1 MNQKTFQ
8 TLEFNKILNMLKGY
22 TQNEKVQ
29 ERILNLAPETDLD
42 RVKLMQQETTE
53 AAGVLLRRGSA
64 PGFTVSEVSGAVMR
78 TGRGGAMTMHELLSL
93 STAMATAR
101 RLKAYIEED
110 KPSEGTNLRALSDA
124 LENLKQVENEINGKI
139 ISEDEMAD
147 GASPALFA
155 IRRKLKTQAGKI
167 RDTLNSIITSGRF
180 QKFLQEPII
189 TMRGDR
195 YVVPVKTENKN
206 EIKGIVHDASSS
218 GSTVFIE
225 PASVVEMTNEITE
238 LKGKEKE
245 EIERILYELSA
256 FVSEF
261 AEQILANF
269 NTVYELDFIFCKAR
283 LSLSQNAAEPEL
295 NDQGV
300 IRIKSGRHP
309 LLDKTRVVP
318 IDISLGDAYDTL
330 IITGPNTG
338 GKTVSLKT
346 LGLFTLMAQSG
357 LHISAASGST
367 MAVFDNVFAD
377 IGDEQSIEQNLSTF
391 SSHIVNLVGIL
402 NEVTQN
408 SLVLADE
415 LGAGTDPTE
424 GAALAVSIIEYLR
437 NFGARIAATT
447 HYSELKMYALST
459 QGVENASCEFDVATL
474 SPTYRLMI
482 GVPGKSNAF
491 AISKRLGLSETV
503 IENAKKRITDDN
515 IKLEDV
521 IAGLEESRKRAEED
535 RRLAENA
542 SRDARIFKENMR
554 RELDRLE
561 EKKAKLMQ
569 QARADAMAIVES
581 AKKQSQE
588 ALREFRELKNTTAYR
603 EAMEKAEKAKD
614 TLRRESEK
622 ITQGAGKD
630 RPRVKTLK
638 KVKLGETVH
647 IVSLD
652 TDASVLTLPDK
663 KGALFVQA
671 GIMKIKT
678 NLSDLTSGKEQVQD
692 KKTQGKTISA
702 TFKASKQA
710 GASMEKDVRGLTL
723 DEAILEVDKFLDD
736 CYLSSL
742 HEVTIIHGKGTGVLR
757 AGIGEFLRRHPCV
770 DSYRAGRYGEGE
782 MGVTVVTLKDK

>member
-29 ERILNLAPETDLD
+29 ERILNLAPETDLN
-42 RVKLMQQETTE
+42 RVKRMQQETTE

-64 PGFTVSEVSGAVMR
+64 PGFTVSDVSGAGMR

-93 STAMATAR
+93 STAMSTAR

-124 LENLKQVENEINGKI
+124 LENLKQVENEINEKI

-195 YVVPVKTENKN
+195 YVVPVKAENKN

-245 EIERILYELSA
+245 EIERILYELST

-318 IDISLGDAYDTL
+318 IDISLGDVYDTL

-614 TLRRESEK
+614 ALRRESEK

-710 GASMEKDVRGLTL
+710 SASMEKDVRGLTL

>member
-42 RVKLMQQETTE
+42 RVKRMQQETTE

-64 PGFTVSEVSGAVMR
+64 PGFTVSDVSGAVMR

-124 LENLKQVENEINGKI
+124 LENLKQVENEINEKI

>member
-1 MNQKTFQ
+1 MKQKTLE
-8 TLEFNKILNMLKGY
+8 TLEFDKILNVLKDY
-22 TQNEKVQ
+22 SQNEKVR
-29 ERILNLAPETDLD
+29 ERIINLTPETDLAQI
-42 RVKLMQQETTE
+42 RLMQRETTE
-53 AAGVLLRRGSA
+53 AVGVLLRRGSA
-64 PGFTVSEVSGAVMR
+64 PGFTVNDVSSAVKR
-78 TGRGGAMTMHELLSL
+78 TERGGVMTTHELLGL
-93 STAMATAR
+93 STALATGR
-101 RLKAYIEED
+101 RLKAYIAED
-110 KPSEGTNLRALSDA
+110 KPSDETNLRMLSDTI
-124 LENLKQVENEINGKI
+124 ENLKQVENEINEKI

-155 IRRKLKTQAGKI
+155 VRRKLKTQAGKI
-167 RDTLNSIITSGRF
+167 RDTLNSIVASGRF

-195 YVVPVKTENKN
+195 YVVPVKAEYKN

-225 PASVVEMTNEITE
+225 PAGVVEMTNEIAE
-238 LKGKEKE
+238 LKGREKE
-245 EIERILYELSA
+245 EIERILYELSV

-261 AEQILANF
+261 TEQIITNF
-269 NTVYELDFIFCKAR
+269 NTVFELDFIFCKAR
-283 LSLSQNAAEPEL
+283 LSLSQNASEPEL
-295 NDQGV
+295 NDRGL
-300 IRIKSGRHP
+300 IKIKSGRHP
-309 LLDKTRVVP
+309 LLDKNSVVP
-318 IDISLGDAYDTL
+318 IDISLGEAYDTL

-338 GKTVSLKT
+338 GKTVALKT

-357 LHISAASGST
+357 LHISASSGSA

-402 NEVTQN
+402 NDVTQN

-424 GAALAVSIIEYLR
+424 GAALAVSVIEYIR
-437 NFGARIAATT
+437 SFGARVAATT

-459 QGVENASCEFDVATL
+459 AGVENASCEFDIASL

-491 AISKRLGLSETV
+491 AISKRLGLSDTI
-503 IENAKKRITDDN
+503 IENAKKRIADDN
-515 IKLEDV
+515 LKLEDV
-521 IAGLEESRKRAEED
+521 IAGLEESRKKAEED
-535 RRLAENA
+535 RLLAEHA

-554 RELDRLE
+554 RESDKLE

-569 QARADAMAIVES
+569 QARSEAMAIVES

-588 ALREFRELKNTTAYR
+588 VLRELRELKSSTAYR
-603 EAMEKAEKAKD
+603 EAMEKAEKAKEA
-614 TLRRESEK
+614 LKRESEK
-622 ITQGAGKD
+622 ITRGADKD
-630 RPRVKTLK
+630 KPKVKTLK
-638 KVKLGETVH
+638 NVKPGQIVH

-652 TDASVLTLPDK
+652 ADASVLTLPDK

-678 NLSDLTSGKEQVQD
+678 NLNDLTSGSEQE
-692 KKTQGKTISA
+692 KNANTQGKTVAA
-702 TFKASKQA
+702 TFKASKKV

-723 DEAILEVDKFLDD
+723 DEAIQEVDKFIDD

-742 HEVTIIHGKGTGVLR
+742 HEVTVIHGKGTGVLR
-757 AGIGEFLRRHPCV
+757 AGIGEFLKRHPV
-770 DSYRAGRYGEGE
+770 VESYRAGRYGEGE
-782 MGVTVVTLKDK
+782 TGVTVVALKDK

>member
-42 RVKLMQQETTE
+42 RVKRMQQETTE

-64 PGFTVSEVSGAVMR
+64 PGFTVSDVSGAVMR

-93 STAMATAR
+93 STAMSTAR

-124 LENLKQVENEINGKI
+124 LENLKQVENEINEKI

-195 YVVPVKTENKN
+195 YVVPVKAENKN

-318 IDISLGDAYDTL
+318 IDISLGDVYDTL

-437 NFGARIAATT
+437 NFGAHIAATT

-535 RRLAENA
+535 RHLAENA

-614 TLRRESEK
+614 ALRRESEK

-692 KKTQGKTISA
+692 KKMQGKTISA

-782 MGVTVVTLKDK
+782 TGVTVVTLKDK

>member
-22 TQNEKVQ
+22 TQNEKVR
-29 ERILNLAPETDLD
+29 ERILNLAPETDLA
-42 RVKLMQQETTE
+42 RVKRMQQETTE

-64 PGFTVSEVSGAVMR
+64 PGFTVSDVSGAVMR

-93 STAMATAR
+93 STAMSTAR

-124 LENLKQVENEINGKI
+124 LENLKQVENEINEKI

-195 YVVPVKTENKN
+195 YVVPVKAENKN

-318 IDISLGDAYDTL
+318 IDISLGDVYDTL

-535 RRLAENA
+535 RHLAENA

-603 EAMEKAEKAKD
+603 EAMEKVEKAKD

-638 KVKLGETVH
+638 KVKLGENVH

-678 NLSDLTSGKEQVQD
+678 NLSDLTSRKEQVQD

-710 GASMEKDVRGLTL
+710 SASMEKDVRGLTL

>member
-1 MNQKTFQ
+1 MNKKVLE

-29 ERILNLAPETDLD
+29 QNILALTPETDLACVQ
-42 RVKLMQQETTE
+42 RMQQETTE
-53 AAGVLLRRGSA
+53 AVGVLLRRGNT
-64 PGFTVSEVSGAVMR
+64 PGFTVTDVAEAVMR
-78 TGRGGAMTMHELLSL
+78 TQRGGAMSMQELLCL
-93 STAMATAR
+93 SKSMATAR
-101 RLKAYIEED
+101 RIKEYIAED
-110 KPSEGTNLRALSDA
+110 KPSEGYSIRSLSNSI
-124 LENLKQVENEINGKI
+124 ENLKQLENEINEKI

-147 GASPALFA
+147 GASPALLA
-155 IRRKLKTQAGKI
+155 IRRKLKSQVAKI
-167 RDTLNSIITSGRF
+167 RDTLNSIIASSHY

-195 YVVPVKTENKN
+195 YVVPVKAEYKN
-206 EIKGIVHDASSS
+206 EIKGIVHDASAS

-225 PASVVEMTNEITE
+225 PAGVVEMTNEIAT

-245 EIERILYELSA
+245 EMQRILYELSV
-256 FVSEF
+256 FVSTFSHPIIVNYNVIF
-261 AEQILANF
+261 A
-269 NTVYELDFIFCKAR
+269 LDFIFCKAQ
-283 LSLSQNAAEPEL
+283 LSIAQNAVQPIL
-295 NDQGV
+295 NDTGK
-300 IRIKSGRHP
+300 IIIKGGRHP
-309 LLDKTRVVP
+309 LLDKTKVVP
-318 IDISLGDAYDTL
+318 IDISLGDTYDTL

-357 LHISAASGST
+357 LHISAQEGST
-367 MAVFDNVFAD
+367 VAVFENVFAD

-391 SSHIVNLVGIL
+391 SSHIVNLVRIL
-402 NEVTQN
+402 NEVTPN

-437 NFGARIAATT
+437 GFGARVAATT

-459 QGVENASCEFDVATL
+459 DGVENASCEFDVSTL

-491 AISKRLGLSETV
+491 AISKRLGLSDVV

-515 IKLEDV
+515 IQLEDV
-521 IAGLEESRKRAEED
+521 IAKLENSRKQAEED
-535 RRLAENA
+535 RLIAESA

-554 RELDRLE
+554 RELEKLE
-561 EKKAKLMQ
+561 EKKAKIMQ

-588 ALREFRELKNTTAYR
+588 AMRELREMKNSAAFR
-603 EAMEKAEKAKD
+603 EAMEKAEKAKE
-614 TLRRESEK
+614 TLRRETEK
-622 ITQGAGKD
+622 ITSGIKKE
-630 RPRVKTLK
+630 RPNIKTLT

-647 IVSLD
+647 ILSLD
-652 TDASVLTLPDK
+652 TDASVLSLPDK

-678 NLSDLTSGKEQVQD
+678 NLNDLTAAREQTAEKKSYGKTIAASFKAD
-692 KKTQGKTISA
+692 KKTS
-702 TFKASKQA
+702 
-710 GASMEKDVRGLTL
+710 ASMEKDVRGLTL
-723 DEAILEVDKFLDD
+723 DEAIQEVDKFLDD

-757 AGIGEFLRRHPCV
+757 AGISEFLRRHPSV
-770 DSYRAGRYGEGE
+770 KGYRAGRYGEGE
-782 MGVTVVTLKDK
+782 TGVTVVTLKDK

>member
-42 RVKLMQQETTE
+42 RVKRMQQETTE

-64 PGFTVSEVSGAVMR
+64 PGFTVSDVSGAVMR

-93 STAMATAR
+93 STAMSTAR

-110 KPSEGTNLRALSDA
+110 KPSEGTNLRALSDTI
-124 LENLKQVENEINGKI
+124 ENLKQVENEINEKI

-195 YVVPVKTENKN
+195 YVVPVKAENKN

-581 AKKQSQE
+581 ARKQSQE

-614 TLRRESEK
+614 ALRRESEK

-692 KKTQGKTISA
+692 KKTQGKMISA

-710 GASMEKDVRGLTL
+710 SASMEKDVRGLTL

-757 AGIGEFLRRHPCV
+757 TGIGEFLRRHPCV

>member
-42 RVKLMQQETTE
+42 RVKRMQQETTE

-64 PGFTVSEVSGAVMR
+64 PGFTVSDVSGAVMR

-124 LENLKQVENEINGKI
+124 LENLKQVENEINEKI

-283 LSLSQNAAEPEL
+283 LSLSQNAAEL

>member
-42 RVKLMQQETTE
+42 RVKRMQQETTE

-64 PGFTVSEVSGAVMR
+64 PGFTVSDVSGAVMR

-93 STAMATAR
+93 STAMSTAR

-124 LENLKQVENEINGKI
+124 LENLKQVENEINEKI

-195 YVVPVKTENKN
+195 YVVPVKAENKN

-318 IDISLGDAYDTL
+318 IDISLGDVYDTL

-437 NFGARIAATT
+437 NFGAHIAATT

-535 RRLAENA
+535 RHLAENA

-614 TLRRESEK
+614 ALRRESEK

-692 KKTQGKTISA
+692 KKMQGKTISA

-757 AGIGEFLRRHPCV
+757 AGIGEFLRRNPCV

-782 MGVTVVTLKDK
+782 TGVTVVTLKDK

>member
-1 MNQKTFQ
+1 MNRKTFEI
-8 TLEFNKILNMLKGY
+8 LEFNKILNMLKGY

-29 ERILNLAPETDLD
+29 ERILNLTPETDIA
-42 RVKLMQQETTE
+42 RVRLMQRETTE

-64 PGFTVSEVSGAVMR
+64 PGFQITDVSGAVMR
-78 TGRGGAMTMHELLSL
+78 TERGGAMTMHELLSL
-93 STAMATAR
+93 STALATAR
-101 RLKAYIEED
+101 RLKAYIAED
-110 KPSEGTNLRALSDA
+110 KPSEGTNLRALSDTI
-124 LENLKQVENEINGKI
+124 ENLKQVENEINEKI

-167 RDTLNSIITSGRF
+167 RDMLNSVITSSRF

-195 YVVPVKTENKN
+195 YVVPVKAEYKN

-225 PASVVEMTNEITE
+225 PAGVVEMTNEITE
-238 LKGKEKE
+238 LKSKEKE
-245 EIERILYELSA
+245 EVERILYELSA

-261 AEQILANF
+261 SEQILANF
-269 NTVYELDFIFCKAR
+269 NTIFELDFIFCKAR
-283 LSLSQNAAEPEL
+283 LSLLQNAAEPEL
-295 NDQGV
+295 NDKGI
-300 IRIKSGRHP
+300 IRIKNGRHP
-309 LLDKTRVVP
+309 LLDKSRVVP
-318 IDISLGDAYDTL
+318 IDISLGETYDTL
-330 IITGPNTG
+330 VITGPNTG

-357 LHISAASGST
+357 LHISVSSGSN

-391 SSHIVNLVGIL
+391 SSHIVNLVSIL

-437 NFGARIAATT
+437 NFGARVAATT

-459 QGVENASCEFDVATL
+459 EGVENASCEFDVATL

-482 GVPGKSNAF
+482 GIPGKSNAF

-503 IENAKKRITDDN
+503 IENAKKRIADEN

-521 IAGLEESRKRAEED
+521 IAGLEESRKRAEQD
-535 RRLAENA
+535 RLLAENA

-554 RELDRLE
+554 REMDKLE

-569 QARADAMAIVES
+569 QARSDALAIVES

-588 ALREFRELKNTTAYR
+588 ALRELRELKSSAAYR
-603 EAMEKAEKAKD
+603 EAMAKAEKAKD
-614 TLRRESEK
+614 ALRRESEK
-622 ITQGAGKD
+622 ITQGANKD
-630 RPRVKTLK
+630 KPKVKTLK
-638 KVKLGETVH
+638 KVKLGQTVH

-652 TDASVLTLPDK
+652 TDASVLTMPDK

-678 NLSDLTSGKEQVQD
+678 NLNDLTAGREQAIGN
-692 KKTQGKTISA
+692 KTQGKTISA
-702 TFKASKQA
+702 NFKASKQA
-710 GASMEKDVRGLTL
+710 SASMEKDVRGLTL

-757 AGIGEFLRRHPCV
+757 AGIGDFLRRHPCV
-770 DSYRAGRYGEGE
+770 ESYRAGRYGEGE

>member
-29 ERILNLAPETDLD
+29 ERILNLAPETDLN
-42 RVKLMQQETTE
+42 RVKRMQQETTE

-64 PGFTVSEVSGAVMR
+64 PGFTVSDVSGAVMR

-93 STAMATAR
+93 STAMSTAR

-124 LENLKQVENEINGKI
+124 LENLKQVENEINEKI

-195 YVVPVKTENKN
+195 YVVPVKAENKN

-245 EIERILYELSA
+245 EIERILYELST

-318 IDISLGDAYDTL
+318 IDISLGDVYDTL

-614 TLRRESEK
+614 ALRRESEK

-710 GASMEKDVRGLTL
+710 SASMEKDVRGLTL

-757 AGIGEFLRRHPCV
+757 TGIGEFLRRHPCV

-782 MGVTVVTLKDK
+782 TGVTVVTLKDK